1 MNLVAIALAGLG
13 TPLFIVVSFLALHSF
28 YSIDIDLTVLF
39 IEMYRLAETPS
50 LTAIPFFT
58 FSGFLLAHSNAPNR
72 LVALSSSLLGWLPS
86 GLAIV
91 ALFICAFFTAL
102 TGASGVTIIALG
114 GLLYPSLKK
123 AQYDEHFSLGL
134 LTTSGSLGLLFP
146 PSLPLI
152 LYGIIASVPIDQ
164 LFLAGLIPG
173 LLLLLV
179 LSLYSIVKM
188 PAKKE
193 FCRPVNK
200 QPIWPLVRD
209 SIWEIGIPF
218 ILVGGIFSG
227 LIALSESAVLCTVY
241 LLLVEVVLKKE
252 IPLKALP
259 NIIVKSMGILGAIY
273 IILGSSMA
281 YTNYLIDQQIPNALL
296 SFIQLHIDS
305 KWILLIALNLF
316 LLAVGCL
323 VDMFSALILVIPL
336 VLPLAQA
343 YEIHP
348 IHLGIIFLTNLEI
361 GYSTPPIGLNLFIA
375 SLRFKKPI
383 FHLYRASIPFLALL
397 FVCLLL
403 ITYIPALSLV
413 LITS

>member
-1 MNLVAIALAGLG
+1 MNLIAIILAGLG
-13 TPLFIVVSFLALHSF
+13 TPLFIVISFLSLHSF
-28 YSIDIDLTVLF
+28 YSIEIDLTVLF

-58 FSGFLLAHSNAPNR
+58 FSGFILAHSNAPNR
-72 LVALSSSLLGWLPS
+72 LVSLTSRLLGWLPG

-114 GLLYPSLKK
+114 GLLYPSLKSS
-123 AQYDEHFSLGL
+123 QYGEEFSLGL

-164 LFLAGLIPG
+164 LFLAGLVPG
-173 LLLLLV
+173 LLLLIV
-179 LSLYSIVKM
+179 LSLYSIFVSPM
-188 PAKKE
+188 QIESHRPADT
-193 FCRPVNK
+193 R
-200 QPIWPLVRD
+200 PIWPMIKE
-209 SIWEIGIPF
+209 SIWELGLPF
-218 ILVGGIFSG
+218 VLLGGIFSG
-227 LIALSESAVLCTVY
+227 LIALSEGAVLCTAY
-241 LLLVEVVLKKE
+241 LLLVEVGIKRE
-252 IPLKALP
+252 IPLRALP
-259 NIIVKSMGILGAIY
+259 DILLKSMGILGAIF

-281 YTNYLIDQQIPNALL
+281 YTNYLVDQQIPNSLL
-296 SFIQLHIDS
+296 SFIQLHIQS
-305 KWILLIALNLF
+305 KWALLIALNFF
-316 LLAVGCL
+316 LLAVGCV
-323 VDMFSALILVIPL
+323 VDMFSALILVVPL

-383 FHLYRASIPFLALL
+383 FTLYRASIPFLILL

-403 ITYIPALSLV
+403 ITYIPSLSLA
-413 LITS
+413 LIRL